1 MFRTNSLSRNY
12 TKSYKILRHFEMTT
26 VQDFC
31 GESIT
36 FETVISQTNGKL
48 CPLHTNTK
56 FDYICKNCP
65 QSISFG

>member
-1 MFRTNSLSRNY
+1 MWKQWHILDQVSFQKLNSKLQNRLVLKHSG
-12 TKSYKILRHFEMTT
+12 MTT

-48 CPLHTNTK
+48 CPSSHKHKIWLHL
-56 FDYICKNCP
+56 
-65 QSISFG
+65 